1 MWDWN
6 CRLRHLY
13 LSVSI
18 YVFLCNLWLQIPK
31 IVNVNAESHPFVWA
45 WGLVLV
51 LMVWGIL
58 LTSSSSLRRQEST
71 LNPGHTAQSHMVIS
85 YSPCSSYSWFVAKQ
99 RPKVCGVCFF
109 SFLFP
114 RKTPFLFTLVPWIS
128 KRAVTVFSCSS
139 QFLFLSPIWGSLE
152 QWCSQTSMG
161 SYPGW
166 IYKASSN

>member
-18 YVFLCNLWLQIPK
+18 YVFLCNLWLQVPK

-109 SFLFP
+109 FFSFPLENTF
-114 RKTPFLFTLVPWIS
+114 FVY
-128 KRAVTVFSCSS
+128 SCSLDFKKGS
-139 QFLFLSPIWGSLE
+139 DSLFLFLPVLVSL
-152 QWCSQTSMG
+152 THMG
-161 SYPGW
+161 LVRTVMLPDLNGVLSW
-166 IYKASSN
+166 LDL